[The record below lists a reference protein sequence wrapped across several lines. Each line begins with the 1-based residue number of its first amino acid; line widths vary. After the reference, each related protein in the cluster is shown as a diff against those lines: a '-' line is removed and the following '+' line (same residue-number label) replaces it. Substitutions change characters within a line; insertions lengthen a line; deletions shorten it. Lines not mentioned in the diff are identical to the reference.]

1 MNAKKTGAVITGV
14 FIVLVCLLVIVT
26 SIKVVPTGYTGVRA
40 RMGQIS
46 QNTISPG
53 ITFKIP
59 FIDSIKLVNNKQQDV
74 TIDGQIWSETAERT
88 ALYYEGVTITYQISA
103 GRSAWILANV
113 SNYEATLIS
122 PSLVS
127 SAVKS
132 ASKLKTSIDATN
144 RGIIEPE
151 IAKVLQT
158 SVDSKYGA
166 DTLTIIK
173 VVVNEAEF
181 EESYNQV
188 IAEKQSAQIEY
199 EKQQIEN
206 QKAIDKAIADATVKK
221 TAAEAEAQALLI
233 EAQAQA
239 DANELLEKSLTPN
252 VLENKKIEKWD
263 GKLPSVT
270 GSEGGTIIDF
280 GSVSNGAAAQ

>member
-1 MNAKKTGAVITGV
+1 MKSKKVTAWIIGLVVV
-14 FIVLVCLLVIVT
+14 FLVIILLGS
-26 SIKVVPTGYTGVRA
+26 SIKIVPTGYTGVRV

-46 QNTISPG
+46 QNTIPAG
-53 ITFKIP
+53 ISFKLP
-59 FIDSIKLVNNKQQDV
+59 FIDTIKLVNNKQQDV
-74 TIDGQIWSETAERT
+74 TVDGQIWSETSERT
-88 ALYYEGVTITYQISA
+88 ALYYEGVTITYQISS

-113 SNYEATLIS
+113 SNYEATLLS
-122 PSLVS
+122 PSIVS

-132 ASKLKTSIDATN
+132 ASKQKTSIDATN

-151 IAKVLQT
+151 IAKVLQA
-158 SVDSKYGA
+158 SVDSKYGP

-221 TAAEAEAQALLI
+221 TAAEAEAKALLI

-239 DANELLEKSLTPN
+239 DANALLEKSLTPN
-252 VLENKKIEKWD
+252 VLENKKIEKWN
-263 GKLPSVT
+263 GELPKVSG
-270 GSEGGTIIDF
+270 GSDAIIDM
-280 GSVSNGAAAQ
+280 GDITE